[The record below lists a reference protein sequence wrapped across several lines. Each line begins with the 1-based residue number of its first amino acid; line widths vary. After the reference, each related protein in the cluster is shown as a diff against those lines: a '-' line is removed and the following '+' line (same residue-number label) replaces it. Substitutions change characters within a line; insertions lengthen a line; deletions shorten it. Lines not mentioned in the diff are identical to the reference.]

1 MILKFEH
8 QGSLQQY
15 GLYPRRRAVGSCR
28 CQHCHSCSTVW
39 SSCTICSVHA
49 MCIFSGCCR
58 IRKFEHQ
65 SSLQQYGLHRLKPV
79 FGHWFALR
87 KHGILPAVCA
97 PCACRAIV
105 VAMMHTSAQARLCP
119 GTSFAAAIASQCF
132 HFLSVCRRAQPWRLQ
147 ISCHLTLHSWRARTV
162 RWSPANLAAHCH
174 SAMVLPRC
182 PRGTL
187 ENQRMTIT

>member
-79 FGHWFALR
+79 FGHSFALR
-87 KHGILPAVCA
+87 QHGILLDMCA

-105 VAMMHTSAQARLCP
+105 VAMLHTSAQARFCRGIPLLQSSLRHVFNSSPCV
-119 GTSFAAAIASQCF
+119 GERQCGVCT
-132 HFLSVCRRAQPWRLQ
+132 FLV
-147 ISCHLTLHSWRARTV
+147 I
-162 RWSPANLAAHCH
+162 
-174 SAMVLPRC
+174 
-182 PRGTL
+182 
-187 ENQRMTIT
+187 